1 MDNRNYGSGFIRT
14 ILQQFFLIAAVLC
27 LYTADYLHSYSM
39 QKTYIFL
46 AIAIINLI
54 MTFVMMGFLA
64 KSVSSFHG
72 LSKVGADVMFVVLT
86 AVVYFSLDLIFPLDQ
101 NYMLADRLI
110 IVGVVAYLLD
120 SLFLIVFSS
129 ITTRMRTNT
138 LIQSCVLY
146 KLVMLIQKNL
156 FEHTM
161 FTRAL
166 RGLISWMAGI
176 AGVIVFLK
184 SNQVW
189 GLVLLAL
196 SIFIELYYSLRKAYE
211 EKVIRKAILQITQGD
226 LNSTLDAQSFHGEQK
241 QTAEAVNHIRDGLDN
256 AVQKGIKNE
265 RMKADLITNVSH
277 DLKTPLTSIINYVN
291 ILKEKI
297 PETEDTW
304 QYLMILDEKS
314 QRLKTL
320 LEDLLEVSRLT
331 SGTVKYE
338 MNQIDFLELIYEIGG
353 EYDERFEKR
362 GLIIVTK
369 LPRLSM
375 MIKADGRQLCR
386 AIENLYTNAAKY
398 AKMDT
403 HVNVELRRDGDLA
416 VFSIRNVMAQPI
428 QFTVEGASDLTERFV
443 RGDRSRTTE
452 GSGLGLSIT
461 KEIVTQ
467 MGGTFEV
474 FVEED
479 VYNATISFK
488 IS

>member
-1 MDNRNYGSGFIRT
+1 MDGNG
-14 ILQQFFLIAAVLC
+14 VLM
-27 LYTADYLHSYSM
+27 S
-39 QKTYIFL
+39 
-46 AIAIINLI
+46 
-54 MTFVMMGFLA
+54 
-64 KSVSSFHG
+64 
-72 LSKVGADVMFVVLT
+72 
-86 AVVYFSLDLIFPLDQ
+86 
-101 NYMLADRLI
+101 
-110 IVGVVAYLLD
+110 
-120 SLFLIVFSS
+120 SLF
-129 ITTRMRTNT
+129 
-138 LIQSCVLY
+138 
-146 KLVMLIQKNL
+146 
-156 FEHTM
+156 
-161 FTRAL
+161 
-166 RGLISWMAGI
+166 
-176 AGVIVFLK
+176 
-184 SNQVW
+184 
-189 GLVLLAL
+189 
-196 SIFIELYYSLRKAYE
+196 KA
-211 EKVIRKAILQITQGD
+211 
-226 LNSTLDAQSFHGEQK
+226 
-241 QTAEAVNHIRDGLDN
+241 
-256 AVQKGIKNE
+256 NE
-265 RMKADLITNVSH
+265 RNRSCTLYVPSLIDLSAFNYQRFVS
-277 DLKTPLTSIINYVN
+277 Y
-291 ILKEKI
+291 
-297 PETEDTW
+297 
-304 QYLMILDEKS
+304 YILDEKS